1 MAFVYYCV
9 CEGGFLMFRVSHG
22 ADRPMVA
29 KLLSLVYEK
38 RYCVRSERKG
48 KVGWEEVVGTWSR
61 DGCMSG
67 YIEIIAGSH
76 SPTWTLSCSCRILSC
91 HGNGVGVGPAGLG

>member
-1 MAFVYYCV
+1 MT
-9 CEGGFLMFRVSHG
+9 FRVSHG

-48 KVGWEEVVGTWSR
+48 KVGWGENEEAR
-61 DGCMSG
+61 
-67 YIEIIAGSH
+67 
-76 SPTWTLSCSCRILSC
+76 
-91 HGNGVGVGPAGLG
+91 